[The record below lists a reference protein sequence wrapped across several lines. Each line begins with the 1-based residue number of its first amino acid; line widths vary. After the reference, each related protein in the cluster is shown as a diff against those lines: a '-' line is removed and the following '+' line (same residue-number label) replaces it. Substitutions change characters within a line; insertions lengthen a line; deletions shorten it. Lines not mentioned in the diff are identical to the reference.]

1 MYGMVEGAS
10 FSGGSTIRFGSHGS
24 SRLDSLCLGHSSGAF
39 PGPCYPCHGFLQQ
52 RARGCH
58 QTLSPRRPESW
69 VKGYHPAPLPRSAG
83 TALVLSSPS
92 HIQTPGTSCRQD
104 RVATTPLRNMRG
116 VGRLPTLIEEPR
128 ASDGCLLRHP
138 IPAHELFTLP
148 GAHCPA
154 GSRCLS
160 SLSLSYAPTWFQ
172 RKNIHSSVT
181 GRPEFKLHLYH
192 DELCCSGRTVHLL

>member
-1 MYGMVEGAS
+1 MNECLCGGPSSS
-10 FSGGSTIRFGSHGS
+10 FSGPP
-24 SRLDSLCLGHSSGAF
+24 F
-39 PGPCYPCHGFLQQ
+39 PGPCYRAMVSCNRGLVAATGHLLQGDQ
-52 RARGCH
+52 NPASRGTT
-58 QTLSPRRPESW
+58 QP
-69 VKGYHPAPLPRSAG
+69 PLPRSAG
-83 TALVLSSPS
+83 MALAFSSPS
-92 HIQTPGTSCRQD
+92 HIQSPGTSCRQD
-104 RVATTPLRNMRG
+104 RVATTPLQNMRG

-138 IPAHELFTLP
+138 IPAHELFTVP

-160 SLSLSYAPTWFQ
+160 SLSLSYAPTWFP

-181 GRPEFKLHLYH
+181 GRPKFKLHLYH